1 MKVSILYFRALST
14 CTVAFLAACGGSQLS
29 IGAPGGLPQSRA
41 SRDLPLQGAPSS
53 ASLYGYKVLYRF
65 TNAEFGN
72 QPSAPLY
79 NYKGTFYGTTV
90 EGFGAVFSITKR
102 GEVRLIHGFGGPPYD
117 GGNPSSGLIE
127 KNGTFYGETSWG
139 GASCLGSYSSR
150 CGTVF
155 SVTPSGTENV
165 LHSFG
170 SGYDGVGPNG
180 GLVDVNGTLYGT
192 TGSGGAYDLGTVFSV
207 TTSGTEKVLYSFG
220 SKFPDGEWPMAGLDY
235 LDGTFYGTTYYG
247 GAYAPGCIFS
257 IHITRGGHVTET
269 LLHSFSGPDGDYPI
283 AGLIDVKGVLY
294 GTTVSGG
301 EGSNGRGT
309 VFSITTS
316 GTENLLHTFAGGP
329 YDGSDPY
336 GNVTYNHGTFYGTT
350 YTGGAYRGFRRLGGG
365 TVFSVT
371 ASGAE
376 KVLHSFGKVMNN
388 GASPMAGVIYVRGTL
403 YGTTQ
408 EGGHR
413 GCGGSTRDCGTVFAL
428 TP

>member
-1 MKVSILYFRALST
+1 M
-14 CTVAFLAACGGSQLS
+14 LAHSCWSA
-29 IGAPGGLPQSRA
+29 
-41 SRDLPLQGAPSS
+41 SS
-53 ASLYGYKVLYRF
+53 AS
-65 TNAEFGN
+65 T
-72 QPSAPLY
+72 PL
-79 NYKGTFYGTTV
+79 
-90 EGFGAVFSITKR
+90 
-102 GEVRLIHGFGGPPYD
+102 GGPACARQSEPPASH
-117 GGNPSSGLIE
+117 GSEHRGAEQSGVPRRSRI
-127 KNGTFYGETSWG
+127 
-139 GASCLGSYSSR
+139 GS
-150 CGTVF
+150 
-155 SVTPSGTENV
+155 
-165 LHSFG
+165 
-170 SGYDGVGPNG
+170 
-180 GLVDVNGTLYGT
+180 
-192 TGSGGAYDLGTVFSV
+192 
-207 TTSGTEKVLYSFG
+207 
-220 SKFPDGEWPMAGLDY
+220 
-235 LDGTFYGTTYYG
+235 YGTTYYG

-257 IHITRGGHVTET
+257 IRITRGGHVTEE

-301 EGSNGRGT
+301 EGPNGRGT

-336 GNVTYNHGTFYGTT
+336 GNVTYNNGTFYGTT

-371 ASGAE
+371 ASGTE

>member
-1 MKVSILYFRALST
+1 MRSSKRAARLAWKRTSRRRTVS
-14 CTVAFLAACGGSQLS
+14 
-29 IGAPGGLPQSRA
+29 GAEPFSDRELRYDVLRWRVRSRMHLQHTHYQGR
-41 SRDLPLQGAPSS
+41 SR
-53 ASLYGYKVLYRF
+53 
-65 TNAEFGN
+65 N
-72 QPSAPLY
+72 
-79 NYKGTFYGTTV
+79 
-90 EGFGAVFSITKR
+90 
-102 GEVRLIHGFGGPPYD
+102 GE
-117 GGNPSSGLIE
+117 
-127 KNGTFYGETSWG
+127 
-139 GASCLGSYSSR
+139 
-150 CGTVF
+150 
-155 SVTPSGTENV
+155 
-165 LHSFG
+165 
-170 SGYDGVGPNG
+170 
-180 GLVDVNGTLYGT
+180 
-192 TGSGGAYDLGTVFSV
+192 
-207 TTSGTEKVLYSFG
+207 
-220 SKFPDGEWPMAGLDY
+220 
-235 LDGTFYGTTYYG
+235 
-247 GAYAPGCIFS
+247 
-257 IHITRGGHVTET
+257 